1 MTGNDEKVQSMGMK
15 QCQRCGRSFRCEG
28 DRDCWCESVN
38 IHRSRMQEILESFT
52 DCICPDCLRIYE
64 ARE

>member
-1 MTGNDEKVQSMGMK
+1 MNTKK
-15 QCQRCGRSFRCEG
+15 CQKCGRTFRCEG
-28 DRDCWCESVN
+28 DSDCWCESVN
-38 IHRSRMQEILESFT
+38 IHRSALQDILENYT